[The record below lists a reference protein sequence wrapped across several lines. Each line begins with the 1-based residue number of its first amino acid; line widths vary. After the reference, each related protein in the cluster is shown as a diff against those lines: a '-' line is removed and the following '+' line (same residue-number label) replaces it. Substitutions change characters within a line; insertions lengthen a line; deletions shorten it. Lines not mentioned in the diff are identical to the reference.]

1 MTLVTL
7 SFRNHK
13 IINNLIFT
21 VSEVQNLSLKFS
33 GSTNM
38 AYNGDNVE
46 TRFFCNLIGVLPS
59 WPIGK
64 IHNRINQIWTKVN
77 QSNNAELRAKEMHQL
92 SEAQQFFDGTYSKD
106 MDDWD
111 VSNWVKHWKSCDVT
125 KDIAPNR
132 SMITFF
138 QNKNKAGIMQRNRR
152 SKV

>member
-1 MTLVTL
+1 
-7 SFRNHK
+7 
-13 IINNLIFT
+13 
-21 VSEVQNLSLKFS
+21 
-33 GSTNM
+33 M

-77 QSNNAELRAKEMHQL
+77 QSNNADLRAKEMHQL

-152 SKV
+152 SKVR